1 MHCLWS
7 NLSCLFWLQTSILTA
22 VARACDLLALRS
34 GGERV
39 QRAGESRLD
48 PARVVGVQLPL
59 SAGHVG
65 FAVADGHDSDDASTE
80 EDLEEAS
87 ETHTHTRKKKRAERA
102 SETHT
107 HLEKKRAERAKLT
120 THSKRSE

>member
-1 MHCLWS
+1 M
-7 NLSCLFWLQTSILTA
+7 
-22 VARACDLLALRS
+22 
-34 GGERV
+34 

-80 EDLEEAS
+80 GELDRVRQLGDG
-87 ETHTHTRKKKRAERA
+87 
-102 SETHT
+102 
-107 HLEKKRAERAKLT
+107 
-120 THSKRSE
+120 HSKIPRETRGRVLGVSKREQTDRWHRRRVDQERGAILITGAIKHLHDCG